1 MGAGGKESAE
11 AHMGKAKSIVQ
22 SSNGDLRD
30 KVWDRDVSSP
40 DHLLGVAAC
49 RWTPDY
55 ALFVHL

>member
-1 MGAGGKESAE
+1 
-11 AHMGKAKSIVQ
+11 MGKAKSIVQ

-40 DHLLGVAAC
+40 EHLLGVAAC

-55 ALFVHL
+55 PLFVHL